1 MKPWIEKLKDS
12 TQRDPILAMVYQLT
26 QQGWPHQRRH
36 VPCLARRYWD
46 FRDKLSTD
54 DGMLLKGPRLIIP
67 AELQEEYLSRLHEG
81 HLSASKVQENAKQHM
96 YWTGIDADIEDYTK
110 RCQECIKRSQ
120 VAKEPLQPHNIPEGP
135 WRKLGIDYF
144 AFDGNSYV
152 LICDYLSKF
161 PFLYRAKTSFWSLR
175 DRLIDLFSIEGY
187 PDEIVSDNG
196 PPFQSKEFAKF
207 LSGLGIKHTTSS
219 PGYTRSNGFIE
230 WHIQTVK
237 NMLSKSSNT
246 WSFQEVLA
254 DLRTTRIGTGLPSP
268 AEILHRRNLT
278 TRAQAEI
285 DIKAIRSVLQ
295 ERQLKMTLDHDM
307 SRRARK
313 ARPLVVGKRCHV
325 LGPGNKWID
334 AFVTGITDSGRSYE
348 TQVEATGGQLMRNRS
363 HIRPRSPDIPHIHAS
378 FLQRNSVPS
387 ATSDG
392 KAPSERENS
401 VISGRQ
407 QLANGQKTVL
417 SANRKGSIKHTNT
430 SQVLVSE
437 TVPDRRVQ
445 PSRQAKMTRSGD
457 NPVTS
462 TVPIPPRRQPRCD
475 TSTRNRR
482 EFKLNVTDP
491 DLLIPIKQT
500 RVTTRHSDLREPQ
513 PSSSDSHPASSQPVT
528 ETTTSESSVSLL
540 SSPSG
545 SSSTE
550 STSTSGTDS
559 SSSETSSESSSQP
572 SLNALSP
579 ETSSSASTSRSTLP
593 ELLEM
598 EHSFNTLLTDR
609 QGHPVMRSQMDSLR
623 DQQQH
628 IAILKQVASQPQN
641 QPRPVSAPPA
651 ANVPLPPYHRR
662 RLSDKGSKKQVQAEN
677 ANALHKSSDSETDRL
692 QDIQEEPRRRIGP
705 FLVKELAKFFTPTS
719 DEEENSQVNKRTRH
733 KKLFEP
739 KKEEGSEK

>member
-1 MKPWIEKLKDS
+1 MSFKGYS
-12 TQRDPILAMVYQLT
+12 Q
-26 QQGWPHQRRH
+26 
-36 VPCLARRYWD
+36 
-46 FRDKLSTD
+46 
-54 DGMLLKGPRLIIP
+54 DGTEPSPK
-67 AELQEEYLSRLHEG
+67 QE
-81 HLSASKVQENAKQHM
+81 V
-96 YWTGIDADIEDYTK
+96 
-110 RCQECIKRSQ
+110 
-120 VAKEPLQPHNIPEGP
+120 
-135 WRKLGIDYF
+135 
-144 AFDGNSYV
+144 
-152 LICDYLSKF
+152 
-161 PFLYRAKTSFWSLR
+161 FLYRAKTSFWSLR

-187 PDEIVSDNG
+187 PDEIISDNG

-219 PGYTRSNGFIE
+219 PGYPRSNGFIE

-246 WSFQEVLA
+246 RSFQEVLA

-268 AEILHRRNLT
+268 AEILHGRNLT

-285 DIKAIRSVLQ
+285 NIKAIHSVLQ
-295 ERQLKMTLDHDM
+295 ERQLKMTLDHDT
-307 SRRARK
+307 SRRAKK
-313 ARPLVVGKRCHV
+313 ARPLVVGERCHV

-334 AFVTGITDSGRSYE
+334 TFVTGITDSGRSYE
-348 TQVEATGGQLMRNRS
+348 TQVEATGKQLTRNRS
-363 HIRPRSPDIPHIHAS
+363 HIRPRSPDIPHMHAS
-378 FLQRNSVPS
+378 FLQRNVVPS

-392 KAPSERENS
+392 NAPSERQNS

-407 QLANGQKTVL
+407 QLANGQKMVL
-417 SANRKGSIKHTNT
+417 SGNLKGSIKQTNT

-445 PSRQAKMTRSGD
+445 PSRRAKMTRFGD

-462 TVPIPPRRQPRCD
+462 TVSIPPRRQPGCD

-500 RVTTRHSDLREPQ
+500 GVNTRHSDLREPQ
-513 PSSSDSHPASSQPVT
+513 PSSSDSQPASSQPVS
-528 ETTTSESSVSLL
+528 ETTTSESSVSLP

-559 SSSETSSESSSQP
+559 SSSSETSSESSSQP
-572 SLNALSP
+572 SSNASSP
-579 ETSSSASTSRSTLP
+579 ETSSSASTSRSTSP

-598 EHSFNTLLTDR
+598 ERSFNSLLVGTRDR
-609 QGHPVMRSQMDSLR
+609 QGHPVTRSQMDNLR
-623 DQQQH
+623 DQQQR
-628 IAILKQVASQPQN
+628 IAVLKQVASQPQN
-641 QPRPVSAPPA
+641 QPRSVSAPPVG
-651 ANVPLPPYHRR
+651 NMPLPPYPRR
-662 RLSDKGSKKQVQAEN
+662 RPSDKGSTKQVQAEN

-692 QDIQEEPRRRIGP
+692 QDIQEEPRRCIGP
-705 FLVKELAKFFTPTS
+705 SCVKELAKFFTPTS
-719 DEEENSQVNKRTRH
+719 DEEENSRVNNRTRH

-739 KKEEGSEK
+739 KKEEESEK